1 MFTSKFTYYSRYLH
15 LSVSLTLSLSFKN
28 KLVPISL
35 SPHKHNHLVM
45 TAAYT
50 KYFSCKLCKCGI
62 FMLFMK
68 RLRLSINNILSHK
81 LCKMHLYNLCMKML
95 FLCLVITLSDVFQT
109 YCMHLYIYSYISTTS
124 ALNMGMYVI
133 RYI

>member
-1 MFTSKFTYYSRYLH
+1 
-15 LSVSLTLSLSFKN
+15 
-28 KLVPISL
+28 
-35 SPHKHNHLVM
+35 
-45 TAAYT
+45 
-50 KYFSCKLCKCGI
+50 
-62 FMLFMK
+62 MLFMK
-68 RLRLSINNILSHK
+68 RVYLWFTRMLPILSINNILSHK
-81 LCKMHLYNLCMKML
+81 LCKLHLYNLCMKML